1 MPAAIVEKVAKELDV
16 PVSEIEKV
24 WDDAK
29 AAAKEQDQEENYA
42 YVMRIF
48 QNMIKGRLNE

>member
-24 WDDAK
+24 WDNAK
-29 AAAKEQDQEENYA
+29 EAAKEQDQEENYA